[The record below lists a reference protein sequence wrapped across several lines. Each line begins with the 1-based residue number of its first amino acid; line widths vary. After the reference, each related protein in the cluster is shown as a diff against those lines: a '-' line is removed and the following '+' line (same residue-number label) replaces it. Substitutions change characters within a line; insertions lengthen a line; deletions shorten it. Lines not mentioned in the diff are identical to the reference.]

1 MYLESVEQL
10 IKIAKENG
18 QTLGRMALILEA
30 KDREV
35 PEEHLLNIMRERL
48 QVMRA
53 AVTEGLQGNRSVGGL
68 VGGQALKYQAWYN
81 SGKSLASGV
90 FGKAITY
97 ALAVSEANASMGL
110 IVAAPTAG
118 SAGVIPGVLLS
129 IMEEYEIPEEKVIEG
144 LYAAGAV
151 GLVIAFKAS
160 LSGAQGGCQAEC
172 GSAAAMAAVA
182 ATELLGGSPEQA
194 AHAGAIALKGMLGLV
209 CDPVAGL
216 VEVPC
221 VKRNVSA
228 AVQALAAVDLALA
241 GITSA
246 IPLDEVIG
254 AMGEI
259 GRELPISLKE
269 TAQGGLAATP
279 TGKALARKIFGRKEE
294 NNGENS

>member
-10 IKIAKENG
+10 LSEAKKLG
-18 QTLGRMALILEA
+18 QTLGRTALLLEA

-35 PEEHLLNIMRERL
+35 LEEELIAIMQKRVL
-48 QVMRA
+48 VMKEA
-53 AVTEGLQGNRSVGGL
+53 IAEGFTGRSSVGGL
-68 VGGQALKYQAWYN
+68 VGGQAVKYKKQLDA
-81 SGKSLASGV
+81 GKTLAAGV
-90 FGKAITY
+90 FGKAIAY

-118 SAGVIPGVLLS
+118 SAGVLPGVLLS
-129 IMEEYEIPEEKVIEG
+129 LMEEYSISEEKVVEG

-151 GLVIAFKAS
+151 GVVIAHKAS

-182 ATELLGGSPEQA
+182 AAELMGGTPEQA
-194 AHAGAIALKGMLGLV
+194 VHAGAIALKGMLGLV

-221 VKRNVSA
+221 VKRNVAA
-228 AVQALAAVDLALA
+228 AVQALAAADMALA
-241 GITSA
+241 GIVSA
-246 IPLDEVIG
+246 IPFDEVID

-259 GRELPISLKE
+259 GRALPVSLKE
-269 TAQGGLAATP
+269 TALGGLAATP
-279 TGKALARKIFGRKEE
+279 TGKVISAKIYKQNLIGNKW
-294 NNGENS
+294 

>member
-10 IKIAKENG
+10 VNEAKKLG
-18 QTLGRMALILEA
+18 QTLGGTALLLEA
-30 KDREV
+30 KDRDV
-35 PEEHLLNIMRERL
+35 PEEELIAIMQKRLL
-48 QVMRA
+48 VMKEA
-53 AVTEGLQGNRSVGGL
+53 ISEGLTGKPSVGGL
-68 VGGQALKYQAWYN
+68 VGGQAVKYKKRLDE
-81 SGKSLASGV
+81 GKNLALGV

-118 SAGVIPGVLLS
+118 SAGVLPGVLLS
-129 IMEEYEIPEEKVIEG
+129 LMEEYSIPEEKVVEG

-151 GLVIAFKAS
+151 GVVIAHKAS

-182 ATELLGGSPEQA
+182 AAELMGGTPEQA
-194 AHAGAIALKGMLGLV
+194 VHAGAIALKGMLGLV

-221 VKRNVSA
+221 VKRNVAA
-228 AVQALAAVDLALA
+228 AVQALAAADMALA
-241 GITSA
+241 GIVSA
-246 IPLDEVIG
+246 IPFDEVID

-259 GRELPISLKE
+259 GRALPVSLKE
-269 TAQGGLAATP
+269 TALGGLAATP
-279 TGKALARKIFGRKEE
+279 TGKVISAKIYKQNLIGNKW
-294 NNGENS
+294 

>member
-10 IKIAKENG
+10 IKEAQRLGE
-18 QTLGRMALILEA
+18 TLGRTALILEA
-30 KDREV
+30 RDREMAV
-35 PEEHLLNIMRERL
+35 EQLQQTMLKRL
-48 QVMRA
+48 KVMKN
-53 AVTEGLQGNRSVGGL
+53 AVAEGLKGKLSVGGL
-68 VGGQALKYQAWYN
+68 VGGQAVKYQEKLLA
-81 SGKSLASGV
+81 GKTLASGV

-97 ALAVSEANASMGL
+97 ALAVSEANAAMGL

-118 SAGVIPGVLLS
+118 SAGVLPGVLLS
-129 IMEEYEIPEEKVIEG
+129 LMEEYGLPEEKIVDG
-144 LYAAGAV
+144 LFAAGAV
-151 GLVIAFKAS
+151 GLVIAYKAS

-182 ATELLGGSPEQA
+182 AAECLGGAPEEA

-246 IPLDEVIG
+246 IPLDEVIV

-259 GRELPISLKE
+259 GRVLPLSLKE

-279 TGKALARKIFGRKEE
+279 TGKALAQKIFERKEE
-294 NNGENS
+294 NYGKDS

>member
-1 MYLESVEQL
+1 MFIESVEQL
-10 IKIAKENG
+10 IKEAKKLG
-18 QTLGRMALILEA
+18 QTLGKTAVILEA
-30 KDREV
+30 KEREV
-35 PEEHLLNIMRERL
+35 PEEELIATMQKRLL
-48 QVMRA
+48 VMKEA
-53 AVTEGLQGNRSVGGL
+53 ISEGLTGKPSVGGL
-68 VGGQALKYQAWYN
+68 AGGQAVKYKKRLDE
-81 SGKSLASGV
+81 GKNLASGV

-118 SAGVIPGVLLS
+118 SAGVLPGVLLS
-129 IMEEYEIPEEKVIEG
+129 LMEEYGLSEEKVVEG

-151 GLVIAFKAS
+151 GLVIAHKAS

-182 ATELLGGSPEQA
+182 AVELMGGTPEQA
-194 AHAGAIALKGMLGLV
+194 AMAGAIALKGMLGLV

-221 VKRNVSA
+221 VKRNVAA
-228 AVQALAAVDLALA
+228 AVQALAAADMALA

-246 IPLDEVIG
+246 ISFDEVIG

-259 GRELPISLKE
+259 GRELPLSLKE
-269 TAQGGLAATP
+269 TALGGLAATP
-279 TGKALARKIFGRKEE
+279 TGKALAAQIFQRKEE
-294 NNGENS
+294 NDGKDN